1 MPPRDDA
8 PMQREIPG
16 PDPVPAR
23 RGFNIDLALAIAIP
37 AGSTAVLFNKSSHIP
52 AIWLASGRLLIATM
66 IIAPMAIRD
75 SRGSGER
82 WRWRD
87 AGIALVPAIFLA
99 LSFSWWVLGSRLAPT
114 VDAALIGNLL
124 PVAMPIIVLLLLRE
138 PPSARE
144 VIASMIGV
152 SGVVAMG
159 ALASHN
165 GGAGEVRGDIF
176 CALSLLALAIYL
188 VLARRLRKGS
198 LWLYL
203 TPLYG
208 CAGLICAALAWFLE
222 GPPPPVWGR
231 ELWLLLGLAIIPT
244 VIGQSIYNRAMSEI
258 RPNVLGVLNLLQCP
272 LAGVAAWML
281 WGEHPSGGFW
291 LATLGAVGAFMVLM
305 YPVMFP
311 ATARVPRQA
320 A

>member
-1 MPPRDDA
+1 MK
-8 PMQREIPG
+8 REASSH
-16 PDPVPAR
+16 DPVPAR
-23 RGFNIDLALAIAIP
+23 RGFNIYLALAIAIP

-52 AIWLASGRLLIATM
+52 AIWLASGRLLIATI
-66 IIAPMAIRD
+66 IIAPLAVRD
-75 SRGSGER
+75 SHGGNER
-82 WRWRD
+82 WRWQD
-87 AGIALVPAIFLA
+87 AGITLVPALCLA

-124 PVAMPIIVLLLLRE
+124 PVVMPIVVFLLLRE
-138 PPSARE
+138 LPSARE
-144 VIASMIGV
+144 VLASMIGV

-159 ALASHN
+159 AMASHH
-165 GGAGEVRGDIF
+165 GGVGEVRGDIF

-188 VLARRLRKGS
+188 VLARRLRRGS

-203 TPLYG
+203 APLYG
-208 CAGLICAALAWFLE
+208 SAGVICAALAWFLE
-222 GPPPPVWGR
+222 GPPPLVWGR

-281 WGEHPSGGFW
+281 WGEHPTGGFW
-291 LATLGAVGAFMVLM
+291 LATLGAVGAFGVLM
-305 YPVMFP
+305 YPMVFP
-311 ATARVPRQA
+311 AMARASKQDV
-320 A
+320 